1 MTWLTNQL
9 PMYVSWRPD
18 PEVEGT
24 DAFFQAWS
32 QVGGYAF
39 PLFSLVGVWLSQV
52 CEQDTQHVSCS
63 LSMGD
68 TVLVPSTV
76 TSGCRLS
83 MPLPNRPMA
92 SLQGG
97 VTSPSPPT
105 STSRVTGLRQCYT
118 SMGISNQAKGLLVS
132 AW

>member
-18 PEVEGT
+18 PEVEDT

-32 QVGGYAF
+32 QVGGYPF

-63 LSMGD
+63 LNMGD

-97 VTSPSPPT
+97 VTSPSPPIL
-105 STSRVTGLRQCYT
+105 TSRVAGLRQCYT
-118 SMGISNQAKGLLVS
+118 SMGISNQA
-132 AW
+132 